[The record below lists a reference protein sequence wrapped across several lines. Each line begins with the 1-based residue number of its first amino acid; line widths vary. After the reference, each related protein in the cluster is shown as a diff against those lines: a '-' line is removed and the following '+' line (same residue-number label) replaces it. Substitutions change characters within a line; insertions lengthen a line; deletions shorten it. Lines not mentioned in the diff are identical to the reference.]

1 MVKLAV
7 LPKEEKLKLT
17 TLEDLNHNFRTF
29 PFEHQTSAQHMFM
42 SV

>member
-1 MVKLAV
+1 MAKLAV
-7 LPKEEKLKLT
+7 LLKEEKLKLT
-17 TLEDLNHNFRTF
+17 TLKDLNYNFRTF